1 MFRTVMASVLLATLA
16 IVLVGCAIS
25 PDTAAEGSIARID
38 PSKEKDLK
46 SPKDDVAVTIT
57 IRNTRQSTVHL
68 HWIDY
73 DGKRVHYGNIKA
85 GAGFRK
91 RTFEGHYW
99 IILGEDKKPV
109 GIYKTPRKDAV
120 IVIE

>member
-1 MFRTVMASVLLATLA
+1 MFRIVMASALLATLA
-16 IVLVGCAIS
+16 IVQVGCATS
-25 PDTAAEGSIARID
+25 PVKAVGGSIARID
-38 PSKEKDLK
+38 PSKEKDLR
-46 SPKDDVAVTIT
+46 SPQDDVPVSIK
-57 IRNTRQSTVHL
+57 IRNKRESMIHL

-73 DGKRVHYGNIKA
+73 DGKRVKYGDIKA
-85 GAGFRK
+85 GAEFLQ

-99 IILGEDKKPV
+99 IILGEDKKPI